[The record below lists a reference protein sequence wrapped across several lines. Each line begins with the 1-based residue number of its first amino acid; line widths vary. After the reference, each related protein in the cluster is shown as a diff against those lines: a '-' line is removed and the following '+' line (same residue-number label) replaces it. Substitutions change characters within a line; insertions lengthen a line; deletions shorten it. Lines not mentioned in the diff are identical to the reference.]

1 MSMKEQMETG
11 KVFIEFGH
19 ASEEDQAY
27 EKLLDERRRRSKSLC
42 FQYNQTDPMNEEQ
55 RGKLIREVLGGAGKT
70 PWLETPIYFAYGCN
84 TTVGDHFYS
93 NFNLTVVDDV
103 SVTIGNCVMCA
114 PNVTIS
120 TTGHPVHPYYRTR
133 GAHFSLPIVIEDN
146 VWIGANVAIM
156 PGVTIG
162 KNRVIGAGSVVTHDI
177 PADVV
182 AFGTPCRVIRP
193 ITDADLET
201 IRPGAAIN
209 EDWNL

>member
-1 MSMKEQMETG
+1 M
-11 KVFIEFGH
+11 
-19 ASEEDQAY
+19 
-27 EKLLDERRRRSKSLC
+27 KLLDERRRRSKSLC

-55 RGKLIREVLGGAGKT
+55 RGKLIHELLGGAGKT
-70 PWLETPIYFAYGCN
+70 PWLEAPIHFAYGCN

-93 NFNLTVVDDV
+93 NFNLTIVDDV

-162 KNRVIGAGSVVTHDI
+162 KNSVIGAGSVVTRDI
-177 PADVV
+177 PANVV

-201 IRPGAAIN
+201 IRPGATIN
-209 EDWNL
+209 EDWNW

>member
-55 RGKLIREVLGGAGKT
+55 RGKLIRELLGGAGKT
-70 PWLETPIYFAYGCN
+70 PWLETPIHFAYGCN

-93 NFNLTVVDDV
+93 NFNLTIVDDV

-133 GAHFSLPIVIEDN
+133 GAHFL
-146 VWIGANVAIM
+146 
-156 PGVTIG
+156 
-162 KNRVIGAGSVVTHDI
+162 
-177 PADVV
+177 PAD
-182 AFGTPCRVIRP
+182 CH
-193 ITDADLET
+193 
-201 IRPGAAIN
+201 
-209 EDWNL
+209 